1 MAARVLLGQRAPA
14 QLVAGLVAG
23 SFALYPSVAHAEAP
37 SGLRLPPKKS
47 IYDDYDETPS
57 APKTSAP
64 ALPSPEQSY
73 GDARPVIRRGPTATD
88 LLAAQIRRARLFL
101 HAQAATVEDGVNSA
115 LGRALDLEQS
125 FTATVASL
133 APPRES
139 GERVMPGLVYVLV
152 AAMAG
157 SIVARRRN
165 VLLRAATPAVFG
177 VATGWAVLPFTMR
190 NVGDL
195 AWRYEER
202 VPAVANAHV
211 RTREVLEKSVVMS
224 KVHYQLGV
232 QFVEDKVT
240 ATRESLEGWVRKG
253 K

>member
-1 MAARVLLGQRAPA
+1 MAARVLLGQ
-14 QLVAGLVAG
+14 
-23 SFALYPSVAHAEAP
+23 
-37 SGLRLPPKKS
+37 PKKS

-73 GDARPVIRRGPTATD
+73 GDAQPVVRRGPAATD

-139 GERVMPGLVYVLV
+139 GERIMPGLVYVLV

-165 VLLRAATPAVFG
+165 VLLRTATPAAFG
-177 VATGWAVLPFTMR
+177 VAAGWTVLPFTMR

-211 RTREVLEKSVVMS
+211 RTREALEKSVVMS

-240 ATRESLEGWVRKG
+240 ATRETLEGWVRKG